1 MSVCNDR
8 VLKNVI
14 CFYSQRKEEKMKEW
28 QGKFRGEV
36 NELRRQSVRVKCS
49 EELFELV
56 KSVEYFFTVETF
68 RDDSN

>member
-1 MSVCNDR
+1 
-8 VLKNVI
+8 
-14 CFYSQRKEEKMKEW
+14 MKEW

-68 RDDSN
+68 IDDSN